1 MSGKSI
7 LRQPFVVT
15 LCFSVVV
22 SLVLFGLLQFA
33 LFCLAS
39 NVDVRA
45 HGSGCM
51 LHVVECVY
59 QLAVVATHNAVHP

>member
-1 MSGKSI
+1 MTGKSI
-7 LRQPFVVT
+7 LRQSFVVT
-15 LCFSVVV
+15 FCFSVVV

-51 LHVVECVY
+51 LHEVECVY
-59 QLAVVATHNAVHP
+59 QLAIVAAHNAVHP